1 MKAKIYRLLCF
12 LVVIY
17 STSFVFDLQGQSI
30 EHIRNSGLY
39 YYGIG
44 EGPNLFTAR
53 NQARASLSES
63 ISVRI
68 KSEFEHVIEETND
81 DIDSY
86 TTGVVSSFSTAVI
99 GRQEERVLHE
109 EPGKVEILVFIT
121 RESMEDIFRQR
132 EQLIRDFILQAS
144 KATNERRIADA
155 LRYYYWALVLTR
167 SHPDNNKL
175 RHVFEG
181 SEDEPVM
188 MGLYD
193 RINRI
198 FTFTKME
205 VKAITETESPYTK
218 NIHLTVLYRDQPV
231 QNLDYS
237 YWLGDGYSSLITVR
251 DGMGIASLDGEAAK
265 LFNNIRIRIEY
276 QYSNKAHLEPEV
288 KAMMETVVVPYFP
301 GAEKRVDFVNPVESS
316 GSVESTAAEDVDS
329 ETSSGVS
336 FAETGFEIIDTQVAG
351 YSTYQKTIENV
362 VEAIRTTNHNQ
373 AQEFFTSEGFKMYS
387 QLFGTGKI
395 TILDPQ
401 TDTLR
406 IMRVGNDVM
415 VRSVPMLF
423 AYNNNRNKFVE
434 NVVFD
439 FDSEQKISNISFSL
453 GQVAL
458 NDILSKPDAFGSE
471 EEKYLLIRFME
482 NYKTAFALKR
492 LDYLD
497 AIFDENALIIVG
509 NVVKQAA
516 EPVENVQNMYGN
528 LSNEQVEYIKLSKS
542 EYIERLRRNFNR
554 NEFINIHFEDNLV
567 RKTQRNDKI
576 YGIQIAQHYYSSTYA
591 DKGYLF
597 LMIDLNDS
605 LNPKIYVRTWQPEKN
620 PDGTVYGLEN
630 FKF

>member
-1 MKAKIYRLLCF
+1 MTTKRSLF
-12 LVVIY
+12 LVLVF
-17 STSFVFDLQGQSI
+17 FVTLCCFQTAWGQSI
-30 EHIRNSGLY
+30 EVIRNSGLY

-99 GRQEERVLHE
+99 GRQEERVLSE
-109 EPGKVEILVFIT
+109 EQGKVEVLVYIT

-132 EQLIRDFILQAS
+132 EQLIRDFIRQAG
-144 KATNERRIADA
+144 KATDEKRIGDA

-175 RHVFEG
+175 RHVFKG
-181 SEDEPVM
+181 SDDEPVM

-198 FTFTKME
+198 FTFTKLE
-205 VKAITETESPYTK
+205 VKAVTETEEPYTK
-218 NIHLTVLYRDQPV
+218 NIHLNVLYRDQPV
-231 QNLDYS
+231 QDLDYS
-237 YWLGDGYSSLITVR
+237 YWLGDGYSPLITVR
-251 DGMGIASLDGEAAK
+251 DGMGIATLEGEAAR
-265 LFNNIRIRIEY
+265 LFDNLRVRIEY
-276 QYSNKAHLEPEV
+276 QYDNKAHLEPEV

-301 GAEKRVDFVNPVESS
+301 GAEKRIEFVIPVQTPVSDENETLPSQTESF
-316 GSVESTAAEDVDS
+316 VEY
-329 ETSSGVS
+329 
-336 FAETGFEIIDTQVAG
+336 GFEVIDTRLAEH
-351 YSTYQKTIENV
+351 STYQQTVENV
-362 VEAIRTTNHNQ
+362 VEAIRTANHNQ
-373 AQEFFTSEGFKMYS
+373 ATEWFTPEGYQMYS
-387 QLFGTGKI
+387 QLFTAGKI
-395 TILDPQ
+395 TVLDPQ
-401 TDTLR
+401 IDTLR

-423 AYNNNRNKFVE
+423 AFNNNRNKFVE

-439 FDSEQKISNISFSL
+439 FDAEQKISNVSFSL

-492 LDYLD
+492 LDFLD

-516 EPVENVQNMYGN
+516 EPVENVRNMYGN

-576 YGIQIAQHYYSSTYA
+576 YGIQIAQHYHSSTYA

-605 LNPKIYVRTWQPEKN
+605 LNPKIYVRTWQPQKN